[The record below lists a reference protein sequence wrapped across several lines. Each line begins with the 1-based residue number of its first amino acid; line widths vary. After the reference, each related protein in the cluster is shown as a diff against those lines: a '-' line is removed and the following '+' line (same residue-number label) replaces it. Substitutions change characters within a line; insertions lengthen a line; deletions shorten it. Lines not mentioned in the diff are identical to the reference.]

1 MSSSD
6 YMSDDSPDVSK
17 ASEVLDWTGRDR
29 WNALYTVTLGELID
43 HGVFDW
49 SRPELDWKDAAYNGE
64 QYERVCEYFIER
76 FRFREISI
84 EPYLEWAY
92 ALRRKLRFE
101 LMPKYNA
108 LYKLAD
114 EGFDPFQE
122 SDTYH
127 KERVIGSDYP
137 ETLLSGNSDYI
148 TSGQDREFEEVKR
161 GKILDAYM
169 AYKESFVSVDE
180 SLLDE
185 LECLFIGL
193 YSVTIGG
200 M

>member
-6 YMSDDSPDVSK
+6 YMPDDSPDVTDLD
-17 ASEVLDWTGRDR
+17 EVMSWSGRDR
-29 WNALYTVTLGELID
+29 WAAIYTVTLGELID

-49 SRPELDWKDAAYNGE
+49 DSTELSWADAAYDAE
-64 QYERVCEYFIER
+64 QYKRVCEYFIER

-92 ALRRKLRFE
+92 TLRRKLRFE
-101 LMPKYNA
+101 LMPKYKA
-108 LYKLAD
+108 LYKLAA
-114 EGFDPFQE
+114 EGIDPAQD

-148 TSGQDREFEEVKR
+148 TAGQDREFEDIKR
-161 GKILDAYM
+161 GNIVDAYSKYLDA
-169 AYKESFVSVDE
+169 FTPVDE
-180 SLLDE
+180 ALLDE
-185 LECLFIGL
+185 LEGMFIGL

-200 M
+200 L

>member
-1 MSSSD
+1 MANSD
-6 YMSDDSPDVSK
+6 YMPDYGPDVTDI
-17 ASEVLDWTGRDR
+17 AETLDWTGRDK
-29 WNALYTVTLGELID
+29 WNAIYTVTLGELID

-49 SRPELDWKDAAYNGE
+49 SSPELAWRDAAYSEE
-64 QYERVCEYFIER
+64 QYSRVCDYFIER

-92 ALRRKLRFE
+92 MLRRKLRFE
-101 LMPKYNA
+101 LMPKYKA
-108 LYKLAD
+108 LYKMLD
-114 EGFDPFQE
+114 EGFDPAQD
-122 SDTYH
+122 SDSYH

-137 ETLLSGNSDYI
+137 ETLLSGNSDYV
-148 TSGQDREFEEVKR
+148 TTGQDKEYEDVRRANMLDSYLKYQQEFR
-161 GKILDAYM
+161 AI
-169 AYKESFVSVDE
+169 DE

-185 LECLFIGL
+185 LEGMFIGL